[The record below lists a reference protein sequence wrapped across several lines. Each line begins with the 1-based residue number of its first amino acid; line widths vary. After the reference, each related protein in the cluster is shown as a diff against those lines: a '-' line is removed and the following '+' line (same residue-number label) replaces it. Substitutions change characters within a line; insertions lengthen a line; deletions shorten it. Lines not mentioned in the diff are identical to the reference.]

1 MIPGTGPGRGL
12 PWWRAIMVL
21 RRIHHWGL
29 PEQPGKPRPGRLIV
43 RLPGKDEN
51 T

>member
-1 MIPGTGPGRGL
+1 MIPGTGPGRGI
-12 PWWRAIMVL
+12 PWWRDVL
-21 RRIHHWGL
+21 LLRLTHYWGL

-43 RLPGKDEN
+43 RLPRKDES